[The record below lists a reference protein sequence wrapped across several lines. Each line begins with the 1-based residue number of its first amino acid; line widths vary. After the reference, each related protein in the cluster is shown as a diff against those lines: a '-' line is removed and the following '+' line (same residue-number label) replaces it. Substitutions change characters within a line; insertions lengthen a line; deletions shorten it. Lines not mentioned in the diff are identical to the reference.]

1 MAFGSNSGGQCA
13 VPRGPHVVKDWT
25 GGMFVLWPALK
36 FSTVAVFGRA
46 GQCRIGKSVVFGRPD
61 IPAFVGNGCM
71 ELVGMRYLCENCD
84 LEGRR
89 HGLESECGYPGESE
103 EMLARD
109 GGYIC
114 VVSVEACSPVVPHF
128 TRAFGRRKVKEEAEV
143 VNLRCRS

>member
-61 IPAFVGNGCM
+61 IPTFVGNGCM
-71 ELVGMRYLCENCD
+71 ELVGMRYLCEN
-84 LEGRR
+84 
-89 HGLESECGYPGESE
+89 
-103 EMLARD
+103 
-109 GGYIC
+109 
-114 VVSVEACSPVVPHF
+114 
-128 TRAFGRRKVKEEAEV
+128 
-143 VNLRCRS
+143 